1 MIAELFLPAAIAV
14 LILMLSVWVLSLLLK
29 NASIVDIVWGL
40 GFVLIA
46 WVSNVASDG
55 SSAVGL
61 AVALMVSVWGVR
73 LAGYLWWRNHGKGED
88 FRYVAMRKHY
98 GQRFPL
104 ISLITVFSLQGVLML
119 LVSLPVQLAQQ
130 SDDSSLNALSM
141 VGVLVWIVGVLFESV
156 GDVQLARFKAR
167 PENAGK
173 VMDRGLW
180 RFTRHPN
187 YFGDACAWWGIAIV
201 ALQSN
206 LGWLGLAGAL
216 VMNFLL
222 VRVSGVPMLEK
233 TMHQR
238 RPDYVAYQNRTSG
251 FIPRKPKSN

>member
-1 MIAELFLPAAIAV
+1 VLFR
-14 LILMLSVWVLSLLLK
+14 S
-29 NASIVDIVWGL
+29 
-40 GFVLIA
+40 
-46 WVSNVASDG
+46 
-55 SSAVGL
+55 
-61 AVALMVSVWGVR
+61 
-73 LAGYLWWRNHGKGED
+73 
-88 FRYVAMRKHY
+88 RKHY
-98 GQRFPL
+98 GHRFPW
-104 ISLITVFSLQGVLML
+104 ISFITVFGLQGALML
-119 LVSLPVQLAQQ
+119 VVALPVQLAQQ

-156 GDVQLARFKAR
+156 GDVQLERFKAR

-206 LGWLGLAGAL
+206 LGWLGLTGAL

-251 FIPRKPKSN
+251 FIPRKPKSK

>member
-1 MIAELFLPAAIAV
+1 MIAEIFLPAAIAV
-14 LILMLSVWVLSLLLK
+14 LILMLGVWVLSLLLK

-61 AVALMVSVWGVR
+61 AVALMVSIWGVR

-98 GQRFPL
+98 GHRFPW
-104 ISLITVFSLQGVLML
+104 ISLITVFGLQGALML
-119 LVSLPVQLAQQ
+119 VVALPVQLAQQ
-130 SDDSSLNALSM
+130 SDDSSLNALSI

-167 PENAGK
+167 PENVGK
-173 VMDRGLW
+173 VMDQGLW